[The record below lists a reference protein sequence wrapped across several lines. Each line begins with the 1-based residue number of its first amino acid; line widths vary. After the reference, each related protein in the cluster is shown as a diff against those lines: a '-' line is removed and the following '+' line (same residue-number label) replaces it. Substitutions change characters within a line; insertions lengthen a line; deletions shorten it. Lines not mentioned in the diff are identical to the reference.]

1 MIPNP
6 SEYLIGKTYEGG
18 LKMRITMWVMF
29 IVGLIEVGANLI
41 FLANMKRGKGLEAAK
56 KFHGDFPA
64 FASNRAWIIKIVV
77 SLALGAIALFAAFS
91 IYKGYK
97 SKVIIS
103 GLFAGGMLLLCIV
116 QAILYGRKHMP
127 ARISIVLGLA
137 FVALVFFR
145 V

>member
-1 MIPNP
+1 
-6 SEYLIGKTYEGG
+6 
-18 LKMRITMWVMF
+18 MRVTMWVMF
-29 IVGLIEVGANLI
+29 IVGLIEIGANLF
-41 FLANMKRGKGLEAAK
+41 FLVNVARGKGLGVAK

-77 SLALGAIALFAAFS
+77 SIALGAIALFAAFS
-91 IYKGYK
+91 IYQGYE

-103 GLFAGGMLLLCIV
+103 GLFAGGMLLLCII
-116 QAILYGRKHMP
+116 QAALYGKKHMP
-127 ARISIVLGLA
+127 ARISIILGLA

>member
-1 MIPNP
+1 
-6 SEYLIGKTYEGG
+6 
-18 LKMRITMWVMF
+18 MRVTMWVMF
-29 IVGLIEVGANLI
+29 IVGLIELGANL
-41 FLANMKRGKGLEAAK
+41 FFSVNVVRGKGLGAAK

-77 SLALGAIALFAAFS
+77 SIALGAIALFAAFS
-91 IYKGYK
+91 IYQGYE

-116 QAILYGRKHMP
+116 QAILYGKKHIP
-127 ARISIVLGLA
+127 ARISIILGLA
-137 FVALVFFR
+137 LVALVFSR

>member
-1 MIPNP
+1 
-6 SEYLIGKTYEGG
+6 
-18 LKMRITMWVMF
+18 MRITMWVMF
-29 IVGLIEVGANLI
+29 IVGLIEMGANLF
-41 FLANMKRGKGLEAAK
+41 FLANMKRGKGLEVAK

-64 FASNRAWIIKIVV
+64 FASKRAWIVKIVV
-77 SLALGAIALFAAFS
+77 SIALGAIALFAALS
-91 IYKGYK
+91 IYKGYE

-116 QAILYGRKHMP
+116 QAILYGKKHMP
-127 ARISIVLGLA
+127 ARISIILGLA